1 MVENLNLNGLNVTY
15 CYDEFHIQLD
25 KPLSEQIWELNE
37 DIIQL
42 QIDNKYTID
51 LGYYPSHSL
60 NGKFKVCI
68 IKDLE
73 WSNPIWIKTCKSQN
87 ILFNLL
93 QEAIDVVKKLSL

>member
-15 CYDEFHIQLD
+15 CYDEFHIQPD

-42 QIDNKYTID
+42 QIDNGYTID
-51 LGYYPSHSL
+51 LGYYPSNSL
-60 NGKFKVCI
+60 KGKFKVYI
-68 IKDLE
+68 IKDSD

-87 ILFNLL
+87 ILLNLL
-93 QEAIDVVKKLSL
+93 QEAIDEVKKLSI